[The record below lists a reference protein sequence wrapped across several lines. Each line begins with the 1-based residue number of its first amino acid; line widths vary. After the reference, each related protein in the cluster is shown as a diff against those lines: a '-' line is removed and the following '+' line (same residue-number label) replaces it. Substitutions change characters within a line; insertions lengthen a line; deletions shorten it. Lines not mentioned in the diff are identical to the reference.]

1 MRLNSLGA
9 AGGTLGRFV
18 FASAIRITLSTT
30 FSTPQPI
37 VALQAAT
44 YTASQPAPAAFSVE
58 PAENEGSARADDNQA
73 LTPDFVG
80 VQPGPG
86 WG

>member
-1 MRLNSLGA
+1 MRLNSLSA

-30 FSTPQPI
+30 FSTPLPT

-44 YTASQPAPAAFSVE
+44 YTASQPEPAAFYVE
-58 PAENEGSARADDNQA
+58 PAETKGNAGADDNPI